1 VVSVR
6 FAPTTE
12 ELIIM
17 AILDPL
23 YGTPLAVQLIPQV
36 DRNFAEHLKLR
47 DDQRSIGLLSVDN
60 DDATYVAI
68 DEATKM
74 ADVEVVYAR
83 SFYAGAKHTSGK
95 WSGEIMAIL
104 AGPDPA
110 EVRAGLNAAVD
121 YIQTKAIWYSANDDD
136 SIAFFPHVVSRTG
149 SYLSGVCNIPLGT
162 PIAYLVATPNEG
174 LVALDAA
181 LKSADVSIVALT
193 MPPSETNY
201 MGVMLTGDQPAC
213 RAAATA
219 FQNRVLEVASNP
231 INY

>member
-1 VVSVR
+1 
-6 FAPTTE
+6 
-12 ELIIM
+12 M

-23 YGTPLAVQLIPQV
+23 YGTPLCVQLIPQV
-36 DRNFAEHLKLR
+36 DRGLAEQLKLTPE
-47 DDQRSIGLLSVDN
+47 QRSIGLLSVDN
-60 DDATYVAI
+60 DDATYVSI

-74 ADVEVVYAR
+74 ADVEVVYAK

-95 WSGEIMAIL
+95 LSGEIMAII

-121 YIQTKAIWYSANDDD
+121 YIKTKAIWYSANDDD
-136 SIAFFPHVVSRTG
+136 SIAFFPHVISRTG
-149 SYLSGVCNIPLGT
+149 SYLSKVCNIPLGS
-162 PIAYLVATPNEG
+162 PIAYLIAPPNEG

-181 LKSADVSIVALT
+181 LKTTDTSIVSLT

-213 RAAATA
+213 KAAAMA
-219 FQNRVLEVASNP
+219 FQNKVLEVASNP
-231 INY
+231 LNY